1 MAYVKVRVVRKSL
14 GQECPCRFDPG
25 PRYKSLITNIVI
37 RLFLLNI
44 IYYYKISLIMITITE
59 QYIKDYKD
67 KLDKIAKSFD
77 LDKQEIIVEEL
88 TIKVSAPDFWDDFEN
103 ATTITKE
110 LNTAKEKIKDVSHI
124 NMLID
129 DLETALMYYKEF
141 EGNDEEELV
150 NLANDE
156 LIKEFKIF
164 ENKYRFIDPTDSL
177 GAVLDINAGAGGT
190 EANDWA
196 NMLFRMYDMWAKSN
210 GYKFKILYYS
220 EGDKVG
226 IKNVSIEIT
235 GNNAYGT
242 LKGETGVHRLVRVS
256 PYNAQGKRM
265 TSFAAVSVVPLV
277 DNSIKVEI
285 DESKLTIDT
294 FRSSGAGGQNVNK
307 VESGVRV
314 NYMYTDPDT
323 GETEKI
329 QVANTETRDQPK
341 NKERAM
347 QILKSILYKKAL
359 DKQLAKKKEIEDAKL
374 KNEWGAQIRSYVFDD
389 KRVKDHRTGYQTTD
403 VDSVM
408 NGNLNGF
415 IESYNNWIIEQ
426 ENNKL

>member
-1 MAYVKVRVVRKSL
+1 
-14 GQECPCRFDPG
+14 
-25 PRYKSLITNIVI
+25 
-37 RLFLLNI
+37 
-44 IYYYKISLIMITITE
+44 MITITE

-77 LDKQEIIVEEL
+77 LDKQKIIVEEL

-150 NLANDE
+150 NLANAE

-164 ENKYRFIDPTDSL
+164 ENKYRFVDPTDSL

-265 TSFAAVSVVPLV
+265 TSFAGVSVVPLV

>member
-1 MAYVKVRVVRKSL
+1 
-14 GQECPCRFDPG
+14 
-25 PRYKSLITNIVI
+25 
-37 RLFLLNI
+37 
-44 IYYYKISLIMITITE
+44 MITITE
-59 QYIKDYKD
+59 QYIKEYKD

-77 LDKQEIIVEEL
+77 LDKQKIIVEEL

-141 EGNDEEELV
+141 EGKDEEELV
-150 NLANDE
+150 NLANAE

>member
-1 MAYVKVRVVRKSL
+1 
-14 GQECPCRFDPG
+14 
-25 PRYKSLITNIVI
+25 
-37 RLFLLNI
+37 
-44 IYYYKISLIMITITE
+44 MITITE
-59 QYIKDYKD
+59 QYIKDYKV

-77 LDKQEIIVEEL
+77 LDKQKIIVEEL
-88 TIKVSAPDFWDDFEN
+88 SIKVSAPDFWDDFEN

-141 EGNDEEELV
+141 EGKDEEELV
-150 NLANDE
+150 NLANAE

-359 DKQLAKKKEIEDAKL
+359 DKQFAKKKEIEDAKL

>member
-1 MAYVKVRVVRKSL
+1 
-14 GQECPCRFDPG
+14 
-25 PRYKSLITNIVI
+25 
-37 RLFLLNI
+37 
-44 IYYYKISLIMITITE
+44 MITITE

-141 EGNDEEELV
+141 EGKDEEELV
-150 NLANDE
+150 NLANAE

-164 ENKYRFIDPTDSL
+164 ENKYRFVDPTDSL

-196 NMLFRMYDMWAKSN
+196 NILFRMYDMWAKSN

-403 VDSVM
+403 VDSVI

>member
-1 MAYVKVRVVRKSL
+1 
-14 GQECPCRFDPG
+14 
-25 PRYKSLITNIVI
+25 
-37 RLFLLNI
+37 
-44 IYYYKISLIMITITE
+44 MITITE
-59 QYIKDYKD
+59 QYIKEYKN

-77 LDKQEIIVEEL
+77 LDKQKIIVEEL
-88 TIKVSAPDFWDDFEN
+88 SIKVSAPDFWDDFEN

-141 EGNDEEELV
+141 EGKDEEELV
-150 NLANDE
+150 NLANAE

-164 ENKYRFIDPTDSL
+164 ENKYRFVDPTDSL

-196 NMLFRMYDMWAKSN
+196 NMLYRMYDMWAKSN

>member
-1 MAYVKVRVVRKSL
+1 
-14 GQECPCRFDPG
+14 
-25 PRYKSLITNIVI
+25 
-37 RLFLLNI
+37 
-44 IYYYKISLIMITITE
+44 MITITE

-77 LDKQEIIVEEL
+77 LDKQKIIVEEL
-88 TIKVSAPDFWDDFEN
+88 SIKVSAPDFWDDFEN

-164 ENKYRFIDPTDSL
+164 ENKYRFVDPTDSL

-196 NMLFRMYDMWAKSN
+196 NMLFRMYDMWTKSN

-277 DNSIKVEI
+277 DNSIKVGI

>member
-1 MAYVKVRVVRKSL
+1 
-14 GQECPCRFDPG
+14 
-25 PRYKSLITNIVI
+25 
-37 RLFLLNI
+37 
-44 IYYYKISLIMITITE
+44 MITITE
-59 QYIKDYKD
+59 QYLKDYKD

-77 LDKQEIIVEEL
+77 LDKQKIIVEEL
-88 TIKVSAPDFWDDFEN
+88 SIKVSAPDFWDDFEN

-141 EGNDEEELV
+141 EGKDEEELV
-150 NLANDE
+150 NLANAE

>member
-1 MAYVKVRVVRKSL
+1 
-14 GQECPCRFDPG
+14 
-25 PRYKSLITNIVI
+25 
-37 RLFLLNI
+37 
-44 IYYYKISLIMITITE
+44 MITITE
-59 QYIKDYKD
+59 QYIKEYKD
-67 KLDKIAKSFD
+67 KLDKIVKSFN
-77 LDKQEIIVEEL
+77 LDKQKIIVEEL
-88 TIKVSAPDFWDDFEN
+88 SIKVSAPDFWDDFEN
-103 ATTITKE
+103 ATTITKK

-129 DLETALMYYKEF
+129 DLETALIYYKEF
-141 EGNDEEELV
+141 EGKDEEELV
-150 NLANDE
+150 NLANNE

-164 ENKYRFIDPTDSL
+164 ENKYRFVDPTDSL

-307 VESGVRV
+307 VESGVRL

-359 DKQLAKKKEIEDAKL
+359 DKQLAKKKEIENAKL

-415 IESYNNWIIEQ
+415 IESYNNLIIEQ

>member
-1 MAYVKVRVVRKSL
+1 
-14 GQECPCRFDPG
+14 
-25 PRYKSLITNIVI
+25 
-37 RLFLLNI
+37 
-44 IYYYKISLIMITITE
+44 MITITE

-77 LDKQEIIVEEL
+77 LDKQKIIVEEL

-150 NLANDE
+150 NLANAE

-164 ENKYRFIDPTDSL
+164 ENKYRFVDPTDSL

-196 NMLFRMYDMWAKSN
+196 NILFRMYDMWAKSN

-403 VDSVM
+403 VDSVI

>member
-1 MAYVKVRVVRKSL
+1 
-14 GQECPCRFDPG
+14 
-25 PRYKSLITNIVI
+25 
-37 RLFLLNI
+37 
-44 IYYYKISLIMITITE
+44 MITITE

-141 EGNDEEELV
+141 EGKDEEELV
-150 NLANDE
+150 NLANAE

-196 NMLFRMYDMWAKSN
+196 NILFRMYDMWAKSN
-210 GYKFKILYYS
+210 SYKFKILYYS

-403 VDSVM
+403 VDSVI

>member
-1 MAYVKVRVVRKSL
+1 
-14 GQECPCRFDPG
+14 
-25 PRYKSLITNIVI
+25 
-37 RLFLLNI
+37 
-44 IYYYKISLIMITITE
+44 MITITE

-77 LDKQEIIVEEL
+77 LDKQKIIVEEL

-150 NLANDE
+150 NLANAE

-408 NGNLNGF
+408 NGNLNEF

>member
-1 MAYVKVRVVRKSL
+1 
-14 GQECPCRFDPG
+14 
-25 PRYKSLITNIVI
+25 
-37 RLFLLNI
+37 
-44 IYYYKISLIMITITE
+44 MITITE
-59 QYIKDYKD
+59 QYIKEYKD
-67 KLDKIAKSFD
+67 KLDKITKSFD
-77 LDKQEIIVEEL
+77 LDKQKIIVEEL
-88 TIKVSAPDFWDDFEN
+88 SIKVSAPDFWNDFEN

-141 EGNDEEELV
+141 EGKDEEELV

-164 ENKYRFIDPTDSL
+164 ENKYRFVDPTDSL

>member
-1 MAYVKVRVVRKSL
+1 
-14 GQECPCRFDPG
+14 
-25 PRYKSLITNIVI
+25 
-37 RLFLLNI
+37 
-44 IYYYKISLIMITITE
+44 MITITE

-77 LDKQEIIVEEL
+77 LDKQKIIVEEL

-141 EGNDEEELV
+141 EGKDEEELV
-150 NLANDE
+150 NLANAE

-164 ENKYRFIDPTDSL
+164 ENKYRFVDPTDSL

-389 KRVKDHRTGYQTTD
+389 RRVKDHRTGYQTTD

>member
-1 MAYVKVRVVRKSL
+1 
-14 GQECPCRFDPG
+14 
-25 PRYKSLITNIVI
+25 
-37 RLFLLNI
+37 
-44 IYYYKISLIMITITE
+44 MITITE

-77 LDKQEIIVEEL
+77 LDKQKIIVEEL

-110 LNTAKEKIKDVSHI
+110 LNTAKEKIKDVSNI

-150 NLANDE
+150 NLTNDE

-164 ENKYRFIDPTDSL
+164 ENKYRFVDPTDSL

-242 LKGETGVHRLVRVS
+242 LKDETGVHRLVRVS

>member
-1 MAYVKVRVVRKSL
+1 
-14 GQECPCRFDPG
+14 
-25 PRYKSLITNIVI
+25 
-37 RLFLLNI
+37 
-44 IYYYKISLIMITITE
+44 MITITE

-77 LDKQEIIVEEL
+77 LDKQKIIVEEL
-88 TIKVSAPDFWDDFEN
+88 SIKVSAPDFWDDFEN

-141 EGNDEEELV
+141 EGNDEEEIV
-150 NLANDE
+150 NLANAE

-235 GNNAYGT
+235 GNNTYGT

>member
-1 MAYVKVRVVRKSL
+1 
-14 GQECPCRFDPG
+14 
-25 PRYKSLITNIVI
+25 
-37 RLFLLNI
+37 
-44 IYYYKISLIMITITE
+44 MITITE

-77 LDKQEIIVEEL
+77 LDKQKIIVEEL

-124 NMLID
+124 NILID

-150 NLANDE
+150 NLANAE

-314 NYMYTDPDT
+314 NYMYTDSDT

>member
-1 MAYVKVRVVRKSL
+1 
-14 GQECPCRFDPG
+14 
-25 PRYKSLITNIVI
+25 
-37 RLFLLNI
+37 
-44 IYYYKISLIMITITE
+44 MITITE

-77 LDKQEIIVEEL
+77 LDKQKIIVEEL
-88 TIKVSAPDFWDDFEN
+88 SIKVSAPDFWDDFEN

-124 NMLID
+124 NILID

-141 EGNDEEELV
+141 EGKDEEELV

-164 ENKYRFIDPTDSL
+164 ENKYRFVDPTDSL

-196 NMLFRMYDMWAKSN
+196 NMLFRMYYMWAKSN

>member
-1 MAYVKVRVVRKSL
+1 
-14 GQECPCRFDPG
+14 
-25 PRYKSLITNIVI
+25 
-37 RLFLLNI
+37 
-44 IYYYKISLIMITITE
+44 MITITE
-59 QYIKDYKD
+59 QYIKEYKD

-77 LDKQEIIVEEL
+77 LDKQKIIVEEL

-141 EGNDEEELV
+141 EGKDEEELV
-150 NLANDE
+150 NLANAE

-196 NMLFRMYDMWAKSN
+196 NILFRMYDMWAKSN

-235 GNNAYGT
+235 GNNGT

-403 VDSVM
+403 VDSVI

>member
-1 MAYVKVRVVRKSL
+1 
-14 GQECPCRFDPG
+14 
-25 PRYKSLITNIVI
+25 
-37 RLFLLNI
+37 
-44 IYYYKISLIMITITE
+44 MITITE

-141 EGNDEEELV
+141 EGKDEEELV
-150 NLANDE
+150 NLANSE

-403 VDSVM
+403 VDSVI

>member
-1 MAYVKVRVVRKSL
+1 
-14 GQECPCRFDPG
+14 
-25 PRYKSLITNIVI
+25 
-37 RLFLLNI
+37 
-44 IYYYKISLIMITITE
+44 MITITE
-59 QYIKDYKD
+59 QYIKEYKD

-77 LDKQEIIVEEL
+77 LDKQKIIVEEL
-88 TIKVSAPDFWDDFEN
+88 SIKVSAPDFWDDFEN
-103 ATTITKE
+103 ATAITKE

-124 NMLID
+124 HILID

-141 EGNDEEELV
+141 EGKDEEELV

-164 ENKYRFIDPTDSL
+164 ENKYRFVDPTDSL

>member
-1 MAYVKVRVVRKSL
+1 
-14 GQECPCRFDPG
+14 
-25 PRYKSLITNIVI
+25 
-37 RLFLLNI
+37 
-44 IYYYKISLIMITITE
+44 MITITE

-150 NLANDE
+150 NLANAE
-156 LIKEFKIF
+156 LTKEFKIF

-242 LKGETGVHRLVRVS
+242 LKGEIGVHRLVRVS

>member
-1 MAYVKVRVVRKSL
+1 M
-14 GQECPCRFDPG
+14 
-25 PRYKSLITNIVI
+25 
-37 RLFLLNI
+37 
-44 IYYYKISLIMITITE
+44 ITE
-59 QYIKDYKD
+59 QYIKDYRD
-67 KLDKIAKSFD
+67 KLNKIAKSFD
-77 LDKQEIIVEEL
+77 LDKQKIIVEEL
-88 TIKVSAPDFWDDFEN
+88 SVKVSAPDFWNDFEN

-110 LNTAKEKIKDVSHI
+110 LNTAREKIKDVSHI
-124 NMLID
+124 HKLID
-129 DLETALMYYKEF
+129 ELEDSLMYYKEF
-141 EGNDEEELV
+141 GDEEAFV

-156 LIKEFKIF
+156 LIEEFKIF
-164 ENKYRFIDPTDSL
+164 ENKYRFVDPTDSL

-323 GETEKI
+323 DETEKI

-359 DKQLAKKKEIEDAKL
+359 DKQLVKKKEIEDAKL

-403 VDSVM
+403 IDSVM

>member
-1 MAYVKVRVVRKSL
+1 
-14 GQECPCRFDPG
+14 
-25 PRYKSLITNIVI
+25 
-37 RLFLLNI
+37 
-44 IYYYKISLIMITITE
+44 MITITE

-77 LDKQEIIVEEL
+77 LDKQKIIVEEL
-88 TIKVSAPDFWDDFEN
+88 SIKVSAPDFWDDFEN

-141 EGNDEEELV
+141 EGKDEEELV
-150 NLANDE
+150 NLANAE

-242 LKGETGVHRLVRVS
+242 LKGETGVHRLVRIS

>member
-1 MAYVKVRVVRKSL
+1 
-14 GQECPCRFDPG
+14 
-25 PRYKSLITNIVI
+25 
-37 RLFLLNI
+37 
-44 IYYYKISLIMITITE
+44 MITITE
-59 QYIKDYKD
+59 QYLKDYKD

-77 LDKQEIIVEEL
+77 LDKQKIIVEEL

-150 NLANDE
+150 NLANAE

-329 QVANTETRDQPK
+329 QVATTETRDQPK

>member
-1 MAYVKVRVVRKSL
+1 
-14 GQECPCRFDPG
+14 
-25 PRYKSLITNIVI
+25 
-37 RLFLLNI
+37 
-44 IYYYKISLIMITITE
+44 MITITE
-59 QYIKDYKD
+59 QYIKEYKD

-77 LDKQEIIVEEL
+77 LDKQKIIVEEL
-88 TIKVSAPDFWDDFEN
+88 SIKVSAPDFWDDFEN

-141 EGNDEEELV
+141 EGKDEEELV

>member
-1 MAYVKVRVVRKSL
+1 
-14 GQECPCRFDPG
+14 
-25 PRYKSLITNIVI
+25 
-37 RLFLLNI
+37 
-44 IYYYKISLIMITITE
+44 MITITE

-67 KLDKIAKSFD
+67 KLDKIAKSFN

-150 NLANDE
+150 NLANAE

-341 NKERAM
+341 IRNVQCKFLNLFF
-347 QILKSILYKKAL
+347 IKST
-359 DKQLAKKKEIEDAKL
+359 
-374 KNEWGAQIRSYVFDD
+374 R
-389 KRVKDHRTGYQTTD
+389 
-403 VDSVM
+403 
-408 NGNLNGF
+408 
-415 IESYNNWIIEQ
+415 
-426 ENNKL
+426 

>member
-1 MAYVKVRVVRKSL
+1 
-14 GQECPCRFDPG
+14 
-25 PRYKSLITNIVI
+25 
-37 RLFLLNI
+37 
-44 IYYYKISLIMITITE
+44 MITITE
-59 QYIKDYKD
+59 QYIKDYQK
-67 KLDKIAKSFD
+67 KLDDISKSFD
-77 LDKQEIIVEEL
+77 LVKQHIIVEEL
-88 TIKVSAPDFWDDFEN
+88 TVKVSAPDFWNDFEN
-103 ATTITKE
+103 ATSITKE
-110 LNTAKEKIKDVSHI
+110 LNTAKEKIKDVEHMK
-124 NMLID
+124 MLID
-129 DLETALMYYKEF
+129 ELSTALMYYKEF
-141 EGNDEEELV
+141 EGKDEEEYV
-150 NLANDE
+150 NLANTE
-156 LIKEFKIF
+156 LVNEFNKF
-164 ENKYRFIDPTDSL
+164 EDKYRFVDPTDSL

-210 GYKFKILYYS
+210 NYKFKVLYYS

-285 DESKLTIDT
+285 DESKLTVDT

-408 NGNLNGF
+408 NGNLNDF

>member
-1 MAYVKVRVVRKSL
+1 
-14 GQECPCRFDPG
+14 
-25 PRYKSLITNIVI
+25 
-37 RLFLLNI
+37 
-44 IYYYKISLIMITITE
+44 MITITE
-59 QYIKDYKD
+59 QYIKDYQK
-67 KLDKIAKSFD
+67 KLDNISKSFD
-77 LDKQEIIVEEL
+77 LEKQHIIVDEL
-88 TIKVSAPDFWDDFEN
+88 SVKVSAPDFWDDFEN
-103 ATTITKE
+103 ATSITKE
-110 LNTAKEKIKDVSHI
+110 LNTAKEKINDVEHMK
-124 NMLID
+124 MLID
-129 DLETALMYYKEF
+129 ELSTALMYYKEF
-141 EGNDEEELV
+141 EGKDEEEYV
-150 NLANDE
+150 NLTNSD
-156 LIKEFKIF
+156 LIKEFNKF
-164 ENKYRFIDPTDSL
+164 EDKYRFVDPTDSL

-196 NMLFRMYDMWAKSN
+196 NMLFRMYDMWAKAN
-210 GYKFKILYYS
+210 NYKFKVLYYS

-242 LKGETGVHRLVRVS
+242 LKGETGVHRMVRVS

-285 DESKLTIDT
+285 DDSKLTIDT

-359 DKQLAKKKEIEDAKL
+359 NKQLSKKKEIEDAKL

-408 NGNLNGF
+408 NGNINGF

-426 ENNKL
+426 ENNRL

>member
-1 MAYVKVRVVRKSL
+1 MV
-14 GQECPCRFDPG
+14 
-25 PRYKSLITNIVI
+25 
-37 RLFLLNI
+37 
-44 IYYYKISLIMITITE
+44 TITE
-59 QYIKDYKD
+59 QYIKDYQK
-67 KLDKIAKSFD
+67 KLDDISKSFD
-77 LDKQEIIVEEL
+77 LEKQHIIVEEL
-88 TIKVSAPDFWDDFEN
+88 SVKVSAPDFWDDFEH
-103 ATTITKE
+103 ATSITKE
-110 LNTAKEKIKDVSHI
+110 LNTAKEKINDVEHI
-124 NMLID
+124 KMLID
-129 DLETALMYYKEF
+129 DLSTALMYYKEF
-141 EGNDEEELV
+141 EGKDEEEYV
-150 NLANDE
+150 NLANKE
-156 LIKEFKIF
+156 LITEFKKF
-164 ENKYRFIDPTDSL
+164 EDKYRFVDPTDSL

-210 GYKFKILYYS
+210 NYKFKILYCS
-220 EGDKVG
+220 DGDKVG
-226 IKNVSIEIT
+226 IKNVSVEIT

-285 DESKLTIDT
+285 DDSKLTIDT

-426 ENNKL
+426 ENNRL

>member
-1 MAYVKVRVVRKSL
+1 
-14 GQECPCRFDPG
+14 
-25 PRYKSLITNIVI
+25 
-37 RLFLLNI
+37 
-44 IYYYKISLIMITITE
+44 MITITE

-77 LDKQEIIVEEL
+77 LDKQKIIVEEL
-88 TIKVSAPDFWDDFEN
+88 SIKVSAPDFWNDFEN

-141 EGNDEEELV
+141 EGKDEEELV

-164 ENKYRFIDPTDSL
+164 ENKYRFVDPTDSL

-235 GNNAYGT
+235 SNNAYGT

-403 VDSVM
+403 VESVM

>member
-1 MAYVKVRVVRKSL
+1 
-14 GQECPCRFDPG
+14 
-25 PRYKSLITNIVI
+25 
-37 RLFLLNI
+37 
-44 IYYYKISLIMITITE
+44 MITITE

-129 DLETALMYYKEF
+129 YLETALMYYKEF
-141 EGNDEEELV
+141 EGKDEEELV
-150 NLANDE
+150 NLANAE

-415 IESYNNWIIEQ
+415 IESYNNWLIEQ

>member
-1 MAYVKVRVVRKSL
+1 
-14 GQECPCRFDPG
+14 
-25 PRYKSLITNIVI
+25 
-37 RLFLLNI
+37 
-44 IYYYKISLIMITITE
+44 MITITE

-77 LDKQEIIVEEL
+77 LDKQKIIVEEL
-88 TIKVSAPDFWDDFEN
+88 SIKVSAPDFWDDFEN

-141 EGNDEEELV
+141 EGKDEEELV

-164 ENKYRFIDPTDSL
+164 ENKYRFVDPTDSL

-196 NMLFRMYDMWAKSN
+196 NMLFRMYDMWTKSN

-415 IESYNNWIIEQ
+415 IESYNNLIIEQ

>member
-1 MAYVKVRVVRKSL
+1 
-14 GQECPCRFDPG
+14 
-25 PRYKSLITNIVI
+25 
-37 RLFLLNI
+37 
-44 IYYYKISLIMITITE
+44 MITITE

-77 LDKQEIIVEEL
+77 LDKQKIIVEEL

-129 DLETALMYYKEF
+129 DLKTSLIYYKEF
-141 EGNDEEELV
+141 EGKDEEELV
-150 NLANDE
+150 NLANAE

>member
-1 MAYVKVRVVRKSL
+1 
-14 GQECPCRFDPG
+14 
-25 PRYKSLITNIVI
+25 
-37 RLFLLNI
+37 
-44 IYYYKISLIMITITE
+44 MITITE
-59 QYIKDYKD
+59 QYIKEYKD

-77 LDKQEIIVEEL
+77 LDKQKIIVEEL
-88 TIKVSAPDFWDDFEN
+88 SIKVSAPDFWDDFEN
-103 ATTITKE
+103 ATTITKK

-141 EGNDEEELV
+141 EGKDEEELV
-150 NLANDE
+150 NLANAE

>member
-1 MAYVKVRVVRKSL
+1 
-14 GQECPCRFDPG
+14 
-25 PRYKSLITNIVI
+25 
-37 RLFLLNI
+37 
-44 IYYYKISLIMITITE
+44 MITITE
-59 QYIKDYKD
+59 QYIKDYKV

-77 LDKQEIIVEEL
+77 LDKQKIIVEEL
-88 TIKVSAPDFWDDFEN
+88 SIKVSAPNFWDDFEN

-124 NMLID
+124 HMLID

-141 EGNDEEELV
+141 EGKDEEELV
-150 NLANDE
+150 NLANAE

-164 ENKYRFIDPTDSL
+164 ENKYRFVDPTDSL

-359 DKQLAKKKEIEDAKL
+359 DKQLAKKKE
-374 KNEWGAQIRSYVFDD
+374 NEGKTIVVLLPD
-389 KRVKDHRTGYQTTD
+389 TGDRYLSTP
-403 VDSVM
+403 
-408 NGNLNGF
+408 LF
-415 IESYNNWIIEQ
+415 AE
-426 ENNKL
+426 

>member
-1 MAYVKVRVVRKSL
+1 
-14 GQECPCRFDPG
+14 
-25 PRYKSLITNIVI
+25 
-37 RLFLLNI
+37 
-44 IYYYKISLIMITITE
+44 MITITE

-67 KLDKIAKSFD
+67 KLDKITKSFD
-77 LDKQEIIVEEL
+77 LDKQKIIVEEL

-141 EGNDEEELV
+141 EGKDEEELV
-150 NLANDE
+150 NLANAE

-164 ENKYRFIDPTDSL
+164 ENKYRFVDPADSL

-242 LKGETGVHRLVRVS
+242 LKGDTGVHRLVRVS

>member
-1 MAYVKVRVVRKSL
+1 
-14 GQECPCRFDPG
+14 
-25 PRYKSLITNIVI
+25 
-37 RLFLLNI
+37 
-44 IYYYKISLIMITITE
+44 MITITE
-59 QYIKDYKD
+59 QYIKEYKD

-77 LDKQEIIVEEL
+77 LDKQKIIVEEL
-88 TIKVSAPDFWDDFEN
+88 SIKVSAPNFWDDFEN

-124 NMLID
+124 HILID

-141 EGNDEEELV
+141 EGKDEEELV
-150 NLANDE
+150 NLANAE

-164 ENKYRFIDPTDSL
+164 ENKYRFVDPTDSL

>member
-1 MAYVKVRVVRKSL
+1 
-14 GQECPCRFDPG
+14 
-25 PRYKSLITNIVI
+25 
-37 RLFLLNI
+37 
-44 IYYYKISLIMITITE
+44 MITITE
-59 QYIKDYKD
+59 QYIKDYKV
-67 KLDKIAKSFD
+67 KLDKISKSFD
-77 LDKQEIIVEEL
+77 MDKQKIIVEEL
-88 TIKVSAPDFWDDFEN
+88 SVKVSAPDFWDDFEN

-141 EGNDEEELV
+141 EGKDEEELV
-150 NLANDE
+150 NLANTE

-164 ENKYRFIDPTDSL
+164 ENKYRFVDPTDSL

-196 NMLFRMYDMWAKSN
+196 NMLYRMYDMWAKSN

-403 VDSVM
+403 VNSVM

>member
-1 MAYVKVRVVRKSL
+1 
-14 GQECPCRFDPG
+14 
-25 PRYKSLITNIVI
+25 
-37 RLFLLNI
+37 
-44 IYYYKISLIMITITE
+44 MITITE

-77 LDKQEIIVEEL
+77 LDKQKIIVEEL

-110 LNTAKEKIKDVSHI
+110 LNTAKEKIKDVSNI

-164 ENKYRFIDPTDSL
+164 ENKYRFVDPTDSL

-323 GETEKI
+323 GEIEKI

>member
-1 MAYVKVRVVRKSL
+1 
-14 GQECPCRFDPG
+14 
-25 PRYKSLITNIVI
+25 
-37 RLFLLNI
+37 
-44 IYYYKISLIMITITE
+44 MITITE

-67 KLDKIAKSFD
+67 KLDKIAKSFN

-88 TIKVSAPDFWDDFEN
+88 TIKVSAPNFWDDFEN

-141 EGNDEEELV
+141 EGKDEEELV
-150 NLANDE
+150 NLANAE

-389 KRVKDHRTGYQTTD
+389 KRIKDHRTGYQTTD